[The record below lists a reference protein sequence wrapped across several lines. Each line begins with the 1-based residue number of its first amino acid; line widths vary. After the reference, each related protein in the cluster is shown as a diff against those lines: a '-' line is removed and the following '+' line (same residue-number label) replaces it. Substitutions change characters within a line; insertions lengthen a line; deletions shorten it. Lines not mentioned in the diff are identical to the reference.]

1 MHSRSPPTARGTTQD
16 AAQLRNKP
24 TMENVDEG
32 STRCSWPPTPEATR
46 GTTPSDTSSTAFS
59 INLTEQKNIHSDK
72 SEHLSSAIRTASSHN
87 SRQQSLEAE
96 AAAAHERSE
105 KEAMVEK
112 VNLDLLPLVMD
123 QNILAVNNTR

>member
-24 TMENVDEG
+24 TMENIDEG
-32 STRCSWPPTPEATR
+32 LTRCSWPPTPEATQ

-72 SEHLSSAIRTASSHN
+72 SEHLSSAIKTTSSHN
-87 SRQQSLEAE
+87 SRQSLEAE
-96 AAAAHERSE
+96 QPQRHERSE

-112 VNLDLLPLVMD
+112 VNLDVLRLVMD
-123 QNILAVNNTR
+123 QNILTVNNTC